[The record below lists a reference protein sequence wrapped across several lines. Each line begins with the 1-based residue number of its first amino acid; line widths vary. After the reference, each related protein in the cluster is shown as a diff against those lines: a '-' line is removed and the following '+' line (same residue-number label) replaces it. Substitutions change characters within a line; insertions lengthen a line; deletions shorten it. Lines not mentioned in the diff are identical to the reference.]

1 MYALAFTN
9 LVFLA
14 YIIYLSIEQKSA
26 VFKNKL
32 FWMLLVGLI
41 VSLYI
46 TSLFVFKEDHV
57 SVNIG
62 L

>member
-9 LVFLA
+9 LVFFA
-14 YIIYLSIEQKSA
+14 YIVYLLIERKKEVYKS
-26 VFKNKL
+26 KL

-41 VSLYI
+41 TSLYI
-46 TSLFVFKEDHV
+46 TSLFVFEKT
-57 SVNIG
+57 SVPVIG